1 MHAIPAITL
10 AKLVPIKIHVILVI
24 QISIE
29 YKILIMVL
37 IVYVPKA
44 FTMTVW
50 IINNV
55 KHVILLA

>member
-1 MHAIPAITL
+1 MHVIPVITL

-44 FTMTVW
+44 FTMMVW